1 MALERFRA
9 PALPIPT
16 AEYDQR
22 TMTDIIRAL
31 RLYFN
36 QLDSLTP
43 NQAQSYRADNFY
55 GGEFDGT
62 VMTANNVATST
73 LTATYSNVSSMMSE
87 FIRSKGFLGGNFVGG
102 SFMGTAFYGGT
113 FNGVG
118 SNIVLPHIAAS
129 DSTDQLASANN
140 TPTVVE
146 FNTLDSGF
154 GWTLNSPGS
163 ATADIAGV
171 YKITYSAQLENTDN
185 AAHDATFWLQ
195 KNGSDIPNSA
205 TIFTV
210 PARKSAGVFSYLA
223 AYSEVTF
230 EADVG
235 DEIELYWATNQAY
248 NTTGPVDGIYI
259 FHDDAWTVAGG
270 DPYNRPAV
278 PSVIGSIVYI
288 SASNTGAS
296 STKPKVAPI
305 SVTGFGQI
313 GTVIVDATN
322 TI

>member
-9 PALPIPT
+9 PALPIPN

-87 FIRSKGFLGGNFVGG
+87 FIRSNGFLGGNFVGG
-102 SFMGTAFYGGT
+102 TFMGTNFYGNEFEG
-113 FNGVG
+113 FGDG
-118 SNIVLPHIAAS
+118 LILPHIAAS
-129 DSTDQLASANN
+129 DSTDQRTTDDTA
-140 TPTVVE
+140 TVIN

-163 ATADIAGV
+163 ATAAYAGV
-171 YKITYSAQLENTDN
+171 YKITYSIQFANTDN
-185 AAHDATFWLQ
+185 AQHTATVWLQ
-195 KNGSDIPNSA
+195 KNGADIANSA
-205 TIFTV
+205 TTFSV
-210 PARKSAGVFSYLA
+210 PARKSASIPGFIC
-223 AYSEVTF
+223 AYSEATF
-230 EADVG
+230 SVAVG
-235 DEIELYWATNQAY
+235 DEIELYFAVDQADVVS
-248 NTTGPVDGIYI
+248 PAADGIFM
-259 FHDDAWTVAGG
+259 FHDVAQAS
-270 DPYNRPAV
+270 PFARPAI
-278 PSVIGSIVYI
+278 PSVIGSITFV
-288 SASNTGAS
+288 SAFNK
-296 STKPKVAPI
+296 TKIAPI
-305 SVTGFGQI
+305 SATGFGQI
-313 GTVIVDATN
+313 GTVIVNTTN